1 MKLLLDTGVL
11 GQVCHPR
18 KYSDVRAWAL
28 RAALAH
34 DILVPEV
41 ADYELRREL
50 IRIGAHR
57 SLDHLNELERELRYV
72 PISTAIWH
80 HAAQLWAMQ
89 RRRGRPTANHA
100 SLDCDVLLAAQAL
113 AEGGTVITFNTRHF
127 TGVVEALTWQQVPMV
142 D

>member
-57 SLDHLNELERELRYV
+57 SLDHLDELERELRYV
-72 PISTAIWH
+72 PISTAVWRD
-80 HAAQLWAMQ
+80 AAQLWAMQ
-89 RRRGRPTANHA
+89 RRRGRPTAGHA
-100 SLDCDVLLAAQAL
+100 SLDCDVLLTAQAL

-127 TGVVEALTWQQVPMV
+127 TGVVEALTWQEVPTV
-142 D
+142 E